1 MSGTEN
7 RPPGILEE
15 RLRLGTGF
23 GGADGARVLR
33 ALAGLAPHLA
43 GWNPE
48 QVELEVSVKERE
60 GRDQRVTLE
69 ARLAGW
75 PRIVATSH
83 EDDLD
88 RALTEVRDDLIRQIE
103 DAKARR
109 DPHKHRTPGKQG
121 RPPSA
126 P

>member
-23 GGADGARVLR
+23 GAIDETRVLR

-48 QVELEVSVKERE
+48 QIELAVSVKERE
-60 GRDQRVTLE
+60 GRDRRVTLE

-88 RALTEVRDDLIRQIE
+88 RALAEVRDDLIRQVE

-109 DPHKHRTPGKQG
+109 GPHKQRTPGK
-121 RPPSA
+121 RT
-126 P
+126 

>member
-15 RLRLGTGF
+15 QLRLGTGF
-23 GGADGARVLR
+23 GSADGTRVLR

-60 GRDQRVTLE
+60 GRDRRVTLE

-83 EDDLD
+83 QDDLD

-103 DAKARR
+103 DAKTRR
-109 DPHKHRTPGKQG
+109 DPHKHRTPGK
-121 RPPSA
+121 RT
-126 P
+126 

>member
-7 RPPGILEE
+7 RPPGIVEE

-23 GGADGARVLR
+23 GSADGTRVRR
-33 ALAGLAPHLA
+33 ALASLAPHLA

-48 QVELEVSVKERE
+48 QVELAVSVKDRE

-69 ARLAGW
+69 ARLSGW
-75 PRIVATSH
+75 PRFVATSR

-88 RALTEVRDDLIRQIE
+88 RALTEVRDELIRQIE

-109 DPHKHRTPGKQG
+109 DPHKHRTPGK
-121 RPPSA
+121 RT
-126 P
+126 

>member
-1 MSGTEN
+1 
-7 RPPGILEE
+7 
-15 RLRLGTGF
+15 
-23 GGADGARVLR
+23 VLR
-33 ALAGLAPHLA
+33 VLAGLAPHLA

-60 GRDQRVTLE
+60 GRDQRVTFE